1 MENAVSI
8 EIGDIHGNCPVCGTS
23 WVGITYEYD
32 ARMFLQQKHPNM
44 PHRIVNK
51 LAKHVPNAQN
61 HFSRL
66 LHVVDD
72 KIHLCP
78 DCHTYIKIKDYP
90 Y

>member
-1 MENAVSI
+1 MENSVSI

-23 WVGITYEYD
+23 WTGVTYEYD
-32 ARMFLQQKHPNM
+32 ARMFLQQKHPKM
-44 PHRIVNK
+44 PPRIVNK
-51 LAKHVPNAQN
+51 LAKHVPNAQE

-66 LHVVDD
+66 LHVVDG